1 MIAFLPKKVNF
12 FLEPFLLLIN
22 CASCEYIFYMNKIWF
37 AMIVFSLC
45 FLLVSSPESVLS
57 QMLSASSQAL
67 ALSAELCG
75 VYVVWLGI
83 LELVEASG
91 LSQKLAKLLH
101 PVIKKIFNLKDQQTE
116 ELIAMNISANMLGLG
131 NASTPLAIKAMK
143 RMDSGSPIASPAMIM
158 LIVINASSIQLLP
171 TTVIGLR
178 QAAGSTCAADIILPT
193 LITTICTT
201 LLAIVLGKLCQKIF
215 KRRLK

>member
-1 MIAFLPKKVNF
+1 
-12 FLEPFLLLIN
+12 
-22 CASCEYIFYMNKIWF
+22 
-37 AMIVFSLC
+37 MIVFSLC

-201 LLAIVLGKLCQKIF
+201 LLAIVLAKLCQKIF
-215 KRRLK
+215 KRRFK